1 MCWVHS
7 DLSLRKKSRLSLLGS
22 DVWLDPM
29 GSALLA
35 EQLAQDAAA
44 MLLQL
49 QLGIHER
56 RSPKQLAERVFI
68 VQLRMVF

>member
-49 QLGIHER
+49 QLGIER